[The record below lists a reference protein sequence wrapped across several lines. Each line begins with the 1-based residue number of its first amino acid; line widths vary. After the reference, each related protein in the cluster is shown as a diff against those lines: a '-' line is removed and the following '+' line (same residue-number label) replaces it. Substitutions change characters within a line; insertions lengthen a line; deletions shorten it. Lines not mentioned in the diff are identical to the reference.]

1 MSTEIKK
8 TSSNFEN
15 LKLLTESCIVNSTL
29 KSIGLRWKMQI
40 LCCFLYE
47 EYQYGKLK
55 QIFPTISD
63 QILSK
68 RLNELLK
75 EDLIFKVEISG
86 TQPKQYQYNITE
98 KGKELMEIIL
108 VLQQWS
114 KKWAVN
120 GLIVD
125 KLA

>member
-15 LKLLTESCIVNSTL
+15 LKFLTESCIVNSTL

-63 QILSK
+63 QMLSK

-75 EDLIFKVEISG
+75 EDLIFKVEISD

-114 KKWAVN
+114 RKWLSM
-120 GLIVD
+120 G
-125 KLA
+125 